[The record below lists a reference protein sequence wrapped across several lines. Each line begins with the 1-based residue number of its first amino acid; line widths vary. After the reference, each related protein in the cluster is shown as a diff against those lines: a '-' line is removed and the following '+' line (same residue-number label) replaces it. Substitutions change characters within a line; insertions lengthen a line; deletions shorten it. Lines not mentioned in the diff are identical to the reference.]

1 MTNETYLTGHF
12 FYAVKST
19 SNMEYPASYA
29 VKLASYQ
36 VSSGINTQEDEKQ
49 DGKAPER
56 TASITEERKRNTD
69 YRRQSQHHSHINK

>member
-1 MTNETYLTGHF
+1 MLQN
-12 FYAVKST
+12 
-19 SNMEYPASYA
+19 
-29 VKLASYQ
+29 LASYQ

-56 TASITEERKRNTD
+56 TTSITEEWKRNTD

>member
-1 MTNETYLTGHF
+1 MRRISLVIF
-12 FYAVKST
+12 LCCKI
-19 SNMEYPASYA
+19 
-29 VKLASYQ
+29 LASYQ

-56 TASITEERKRNTD
+56 TASITEEWKRNTD